1 MKTQKHYS
9 RALWP
14 LTPNFHS
21 QETRI
26 FSFFIQIIILCWAPY
41 VLQFQSTE
49 FSSIFSLEHS
59 FGYRCKFEHYNAM

>member
-14 LTPNFHS
+14 LAPNFQS

-26 FSFFIQIIILCWAPY
+26 YQFFHTNHNYAGHSMFYSFKALGS
-41 VLQFQSTE
+41 LQYFP
-49 FSSIFSLEHS
+49 
-59 FGYRCKFEHYNAM
+59 